1 MKTTK
6 DYLKENRLVLRYVL
20 EELYVHRNLLNNIL
34 RKEESL
40 MADLTDLTAQVAKNS
55 EVEASAIVL
64 IRGIAAQLAAA
75 ATDPVAVAAL
85 ASQLKSS
92 ADALAA
98 AIVENTPAA

>member
-1 MKTTK
+1 
-6 DYLKENRLVLRYVL
+6 
-20 EELYVHRNLLNNIL
+20 
-34 RKEESL
+34 
-40 MADLTDLTAQVAKNS
+40 MADLTSLTAQVAKNA

-64 IRGIAAQLAAA
+64 IKGIASQLAAA

-85 ASQLKSS
+85 ASQLQAS